1 MELFEA
7 AQAICNGIQEALD
20 TKKGFLVGRT
30 GTIELD
36 TLLGGMNH
44 SVLEKN
50 AGVFPPTHES
60 VARWR
65 LETFDAMKACDL
77 LVAGWYEPLAYSE
90 KCLLKSLGK
99 EGPFLPLRALEPYYV
114 PEALMWT
121 RLLAGNR
128 VAVVNAFATTAVAQ
142 IHSREKIWK
151 DRAESLLP
159 DATWIPIRTG
169 YAPVLA
175 RGRAEWIPPV
185 TRWQDAVASVVDQ
198 VVAANAEIVL
208 IGCGG
213 LGMLVGA
220 RLKALVKICI
230 VMGGATQV
238 LVGLKGNRWAGHSV
252 ISRFWNDSW
261 TYPSTEETPRG
272 AAVIEGGCYWGTT

>member
-1 MELFEA
+1 MELFDA
-7 AQAICNGIQEALD
+7 ADMICKGIQTALD
-20 TKKGFLVGRT
+20 TQKGFLVGRT

-50 AGVFPPTHES
+50 AGVFPSTHES

-65 LETFDAMKACDL
+65 LETFDAIAACDL
-77 LVAGWYEPLAYSE
+77 LVAGWYEPLAYAE
-90 KCLLKSLGK
+90 KRLLTSLSK

-114 PEALMWT
+114 PEDFMWT
-121 RLLAGNR
+121 RLLSGRR
-128 VAVVNAFATTAVAQ
+128 VAVVNAFATTAVGQVAN
-142 IHSREKIWK
+142 KKAIWK

-175 RGRAEWIPPV
+175 KGRAEWVPPV
-185 TRWQDAVASVVDQ
+185 RRWQDAVTNVVDQ
-198 VVAANAEIVL
+198 VVAADAEIVL

-220 RLKALVKICI
+220 RLKALGKICI
-230 VMGGATQV
+230 IMGGATQV
-238 LVGLKGNRWAGHSV
+238 LFGLKGNRWAGHSV

-261 TYPSTEETPRG
+261 TYPSTEETPLG
-272 AAVIEGGCYWGTT
+272 AMGVENGCYWGK